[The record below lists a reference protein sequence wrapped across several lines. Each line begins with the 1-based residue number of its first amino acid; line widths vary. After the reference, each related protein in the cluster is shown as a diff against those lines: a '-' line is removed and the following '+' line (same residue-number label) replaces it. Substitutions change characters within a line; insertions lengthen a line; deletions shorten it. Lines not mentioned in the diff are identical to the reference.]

1 MPTHRTLLPFLSQYP
16 ASIDDKGRLS
26 VPADY
31 RHALPKES
39 DGTIIL
45 TLGNLQYLNAFPL
58 DFFNAI
64 WNKADADGTEFASL
78 NSLERDTLLLGEAVH
93 RTLDTQ
99 GRITVPQ
106 RLLEQA
112 NIGREIVFMGRRT
125 HFTIWDAKAFEE
137 HRKQLSITPGDAWQ
151 RLIDQGHKM
160 DKS

>member
-1 MPTHRTLLPFLSQYP
+1 MPTPKGRLPFLSIYP

-31 RHALPKES
+31 RHALSPDSE
-39 DGTIIL
+39 GTIIL
-45 TLGNLQYLNAFPL
+45 TLGNLNFLNAFPL
-58 DFFNAI
+58 DFFNSI
-64 WNKADADGTEFASL
+64 WRQADEDGTEFASL

-112 NIGREIVFMGRRT
+112 TIGRDIVFMGRRT
-125 HFTIWDAKAFEE
+125 HFTIWDAKTFEQ
-137 HRKQLSITPGDAWQ
+137 HRKQLRITPGDAWQ
-151 RLIDQGHKM
+151 QLIDQGHRL
-160 DKS
+160 DKK

>member
-1 MPTHRTLLPFLSQYP
+1 MPTPKGQLPFLSLYP

-31 RHALPKES
+31 RHALSPDSE
-39 DGTIIL
+39 GTIIL
-45 TLGNLQYLNAFPL
+45 TLGNLNYLNAFPL
-58 DFFNAI
+58 DFFNSV
-64 WNKADADGTEFASL
+64 WDRADQDGTEFATL
-78 NSLERDTLLLGEAVH
+78 NNLERDTLLLGEAVH

-112 NIGREIVFMGRRT
+112 NIGRDIVFMGRRT

-137 HRKQLSITPGDAWQ
+137 HRKQLRITPGDAWQ
-151 RLIDQGHKM
+151 RLIDQSHKGEG
-160 DKS
+160 K